1 LPPSG
6 WSLTPLTT
14 DTTNFAQWES
24 DGTSTDG
31 GSTWSWTTP
40 YLSYFKVNTLSAI
53 VVDTGSLNV
62 SGNITAGSSPT
73 ISGTTMSGSGAIIY
87 SDGKFGFGNSTNNI
101 VWNNSSLTIRGNL
114 SSSNSYGFV
123 LTGAGSLLGSVMQ
136 ISANS
141 SATWG
146 LNVAGDA
153 TTFAIG
159 GGTTSN
165 GGTGVTGYSSSTST
179 GYGVT
184 GSSRGGVNSVGVY
197 GFASPGTSGI
207 GIDAYSDTYVALRTQ
222 VAGTATALYVGGSMA
237 ITSTNLVTNLN
248 ADMVDG
254 RHVGTGSN
262 QIPINNDTV
271 NPGLVAGYL
280 GFGANKYYFSG
291 TAATG
296 TATATYS
303 GVKPGTASTNSWL
316 QVNINGTNYY
326 IPIWP
331 A

>member
-1 LPPSG
+1 
-6 WSLTPLTT
+6 
-14 DTTNFAQWES
+14 
-24 DGTSTDG
+24 
-31 GSTWSWTTP
+31 
-40 YLSYFKVNTLSAI
+40 
-53 VVDTGSLNV
+53 
-62 SGNITAGSSPT
+62 
-73 ISGTTMSGSGAIIY
+73 MSGSGAIIY

-165 GGTGVTGYSSSTST
+165 GGTGVAGYSSSTST

-184 GSSRGGVNSVGVY
+184 GSSRGGVNSVGVF

-207 GIDAYSDTYVALRTQ
+207 GIDAYSDTYVAIRTQ